1 MAVFPSF
8 RYTQTTEPSNFFLYI
23 CSFMCLEFV
32 YKLKIK
38 WKHNVYACL
47 RDASNKDENI
57 TYIRERAK
65 LEKMLSDAM
74 GKETKKN
81 GNDGR
86 EHQHTTLTH

>member
-1 MAVFPSF
+1 
-8 RYTQTTEPSNFFLYI
+8 
-23 CSFMCLEFV
+23 MCLEFV

-86 EHQHTTLTH
+86 EHQHTTLTHWIAKQIWKSVRIEVTKQNAAY